1 MYETL
6 SWELMTAIF
15 SSLAISSLGQQQWW
29 EQAEHQY
36 GKEAIAVS
44 NKKQNCSWNLKVIL
58 KVMQLHLLLHIS
70 ELVL

>member
-15 SSLAISSLGQQQWW
+15 SSLAISSPGQQQWW
-29 EQAEHQY
+29 KQAEHQY
-36 GKEAIAVS
+36 REEAIAVS
-44 NKKQNCSWNLKVIL
+44 KKKQNCSWNLKVIL
-58 KVMQLHLLLHIS
+58 KVMQIHLLLHIS